1 MSSDP
6 RLSSV
11 YNMFS
16 SRTAA
21 VTANVLKE
29 YKDLITNTTSDL
41 EEHLQEIENKLQ
53 SLSSQGARISENEK
67 ADLKEIQQEK
77 DSTKQCLVI
86 CAEVSEH
93 VEKYRFKLLEDISA
107 PPNTHQVLINRIDGL
122 RSSKQDTANALQEFR
137 GILNTTTSG
146 LTEHLHEM
154 ENRLRS
160 LRPQGGLILGNDRD
174 ERGQIQEELDSIKQ
188 CLAICAQASEQME
201 KVRTNVFEDVLAAQ
215 DASLRQLS
223 QDRLAA
229 LVTQQKCKK
238 VQVPT
243 DERFEDQYGAG
254 QKDQLV
260 WKS

>member
-1 MSSDP
+1 M
-6 RLSSV
+6 
-11 YNMFS
+11 Y
-16 SRTAA
+16 SRST
-21 VTANVLKE
+21 K
-29 YKDLITNTTSDL
+29 
-41 EEHLQEIENKLQ
+41 IENKLQ

-215 DASLRQLS
+215 DAHQVIVASLGDLISAKRVTAERGATQWLGEMSEASLRQLS